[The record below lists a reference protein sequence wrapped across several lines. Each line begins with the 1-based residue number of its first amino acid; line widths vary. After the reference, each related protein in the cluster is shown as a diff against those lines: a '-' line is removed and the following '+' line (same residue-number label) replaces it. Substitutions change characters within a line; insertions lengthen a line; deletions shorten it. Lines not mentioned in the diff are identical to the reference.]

1 MKSVCIHVF
10 LPTFIT
16 FLFGNLPSML
26 SSTVPGNETDYMAL
40 LSFKAGL
47 TTQDPLQV
55 MASWNES
62 THFCN
67 WTGVVCG
74 RKHQRVISIILSSQ
88 GLAGPLSPHIGNL
101 SFLRELFLYDN
112 GFTGNIPQEIGKLSR
127 LSSLALGNN
136 SFLGEIPA
144 NISQCLNLV
153 ELDLGGN
160 NLVGIIPME
169 FQSLLKLQRLYV
181 DSNNLTGHIPAF
193 LGNFSGLGYIY
204 GLRNNFQGSVPDT
217 LGRLTKLT
225 EIGFAGNN
233 LSATL
238 PPSIFNSSSL
248 VFMDFPDNQIEG
260 SLPLDIGLS
269 LPRIEGLNLAGNQ
282 FIGNIPV
289 SISNA
294 SQLVRL
300 ALNRNGFTGGVPG
313 FNKLQNLQWL
323 ILGGNQLGNGATD
336 DLSFFPSLIN
346 CTNLQLL
353 QLASNNFGGVL
364 PRSIGNLSELKV
376 FSIGVKPL
384 QGSIPTEIGGLANI
398 ERLYLGPNQFGGSIP
413 DSVGNLQKLKLLWLS
428 GNKLSG
434 NIPSSLGNLTLL
446 ISLYLGGNNLQ
457 GSIPPTIGKCENL
470 LLMDLSQNSL
480 SGYIPKEVFSLSSLS
495 ISLDLSSNHL
505 TGSILL
511 GAGDFQN
518 LASLNL
524 SNNMLSGEFPSS
536 LGSCTSLTVLSVA
549 GNLFQG
555 GIPQS
560 LSSLRS
566 IEVLDLSRNNLT
578 GEIPEYMQNFQFL
591 LNLNLSFNDFEGEV
605 PVEGAFQNVSKVLLD
620 GNGKLCGGVPE
631 LKLPKCATRN
641 ASNRNK
647 VSHAL
652 VLIIPI
658 SCGGLVLILVLVS
671 VLVYKRRHPKKVYL
685 SDSSTRA
692 TVSKVSYQSLHRA
705 TDRFS
710 SANLIGSGKFSSVY
724 KGILEETVV
733 AVKVL
738 NLEVHGAIKSFMA
751 ECEALKSIRHRNL
764 VKILT
769 SCSSIDYQGRDFKAI
784 VYAYMVSGSLDEW
797 LHHDPIVGGG
807 NEERRSLSLLQRLN
821 IAIDVACALDYLHN
835 NCGTTLVH
843 CDLKPSNVLLDINLV
858 AHLGDFGLAR
868 FLPQSTNAYSTSQS
882 NSMAIKGTIGYAAP
896 EYGMGA
902 ALSTY
907 GDVYSYGILLLE
919 IFTGKRPTDDM
930 FSNGLN
936 LHKFAEMAIPSRV
949 TEVCDPVLL
958 HDEEQDHPELLQD
971 EEQDKTRRKNLAA
984 TGNQANPE
992 KLKDTLVAIFTIG
1005 IACSK
1010 QSPRERMDIVDVT
1023 NRLHSIRDTLPGSI
1037 GRNVTGRLE

>member
-1 MKSVCIHVF
+1 
-10 LPTFIT
+10 
-16 FLFGNLPSML
+16 ML
-26 SSTVPGNETDYMAL
+26 SSTVPGNETDHMAL

-47 TTQDPLQV
+47 TTQDQLQV
-55 MASWNES
+55 MASWHKS

-74 RKHQRVISIILSSQ
+74 RKHQRVISIRLSSQ
-88 GLAGPLSPHIGNL
+88 GLTGPLSPDIGNL

-136 SFLGEIPA
+136 SFSGEIPA

-160 NLVGIIPME
+160 NLVGIILME
-169 FQSLLKLQRLYV
+169 FQAVLKLQRLYV

-193 LGNFSGLGYIY
+193 LGKFSDLGYIY

-225 EIGFAGNN
+225 EIGFAGNK
-233 LSATL
+233 LSGTL

-248 VFMDFPDNQIEG
+248 VLIDFPDNQIEG

-300 ALNRNGFTGGVPG
+300 ALNRNGFTGGVPN

-323 ILGGNQLGNGATD
+323 ALSGNQLGNGATD

-353 QLASNNFGGVL
+353 QLADNNFGGVL
-364 PRSIGNLSELKV
+364 PKSIGNLSELNWKSSKAEAV
-376 FSIGVKPL
+376 VALWKQIVWEHSFFIRKLNLIDQPL
-384 QGSIPTEIGGLANI
+384 S
-398 ERLYLGPNQFGGSIP
+398 R
-413 DSVGNLQKLKLLWLS
+413 
-428 GNKLSG
+428 
-434 NIPSSLGNLTLL
+434 
-446 ISLYLGGNNLQ
+446 
-457 GSIPPTIGKCENL
+457 
-470 LLMDLSQNSL
+470 SL

-495 ISLDLSSNHL
+495 ISLDLSSNRL
-505 TGSILL
+505 TGSLLL

-536 LGSCTSLTVLSVA
+536 PGSCTSLTVLSVA

-591 LNLNLSFNDFEGEV
+591 LNLNLSFNDFEVEV

-620 GNGKLCGGVPE
+620 GNSKLCGGVPE

-647 VSHAL
+647 F
-652 VLIIPI
+652 
-658 SCGGLVLILVLVS
+658 
-671 VLVYKRRHPKKVYL
+671 
-685 SDSSTRA
+685 
-692 TVSKVSYQSLHRA
+692 TVSKVSYQSLYRA
-705 TDRFS
+705 TDGFS

-769 SCSSIDYQGRDFKAI
+769 SCSSIDFQGRDFKAI

-868 FLPQSTNAYSTSQS
+868 FLPQTTNAYSTSQS

-958 HDEEQDHPELLQD
+958 YDEEQDHPELLQD
-971 EEQDKTRRKNLAA
+971 EEQDETRRKNLAA

-1010 QSPRERMDIVDVT
+1010 QLPRERMDIVDVT

-1037 GRNVTGRLE
+1037 GRKVTGRLEVI